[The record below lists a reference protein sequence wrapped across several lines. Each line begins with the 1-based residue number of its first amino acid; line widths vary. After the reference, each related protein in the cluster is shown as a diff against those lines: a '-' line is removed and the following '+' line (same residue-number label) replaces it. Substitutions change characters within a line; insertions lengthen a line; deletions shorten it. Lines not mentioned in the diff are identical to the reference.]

1 MQLLA
6 LITTVSLWPGVFN
19 QSHDPAIYYQG
30 LAYTHCVTTTDSLTG
45 ITIYTTV
52 DQVAVNEGGKAA
64 LFRKLEQFDL
74 DTTVASAD
82 NKIIV
87 AFIVTDK
94 GQVTGER
101 IIKAPTPFAGKQIIE
116 IIQSFRWVPATCNGK
131 KVASLVTLPV
141 QVCFAEL

>member
-1 MQLLA
+1 MQTLA
-6 LITTVSLWPGVFN
+6 LITIAFLLQGVFTKSRPTRTDH
-19 QSHDPAIYYQG
+19 QKP
-30 LAYTHCVTTTDSLTG
+30 VTTNCSITTDSLTG
-45 ITIYTTV
+45 TTIYTTV

-64 LFRKLEQFDL
+64 LFRKLEQIDL

-87 AFIVTDK
+87 AFIVTHK

-101 IIKAPTPFAGKQIIE
+101 IIKTPTPLAGKQIIE